1 MASTRVAYV
10 GRVRAGILSNAEGC
24 LHFLSVHKKC
34 SGVKGK
40 LKKDPGYGCAK
51 CVRGGGAEGGA
62 EKQEVVLE
70 DGSSLECVNRFC

>member
-10 GRVRAGILSNAEGC
+10 GRVRAGILSNVRGC

-34 SGVKGK
+34 SGVQEK
-40 LKKDPGYGCAK
+40 LKKDPGYRCAK